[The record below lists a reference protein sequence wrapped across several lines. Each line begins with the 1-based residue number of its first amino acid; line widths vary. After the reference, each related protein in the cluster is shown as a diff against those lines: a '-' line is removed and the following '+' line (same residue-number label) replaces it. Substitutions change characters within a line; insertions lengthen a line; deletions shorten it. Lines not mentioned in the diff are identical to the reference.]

1 MKRVL
6 LDTNGFS
13 ALARGDAAVLAA
25 LSEADVVYLS
35 AVVLGELRAGFKG
48 GAAEKANREALQR
61 FLERPTVRTLAVTPD
76 TAEVYASVKH
86 ALKQAGT
93 PIPINDVW
101 ICAHALEI
109 GAVVI
114 TDDAHFDRVPGVRV
128 WVRDG
133 G

>member
-13 ALARGDAAVLAA
+13 ALARGDGAVLAA
-25 LSEADVVYLS
+25 LASADVVYLS
-35 AVVLGELRAGFKG
+35 AVVLGELQAGFKG
-48 GAAEKANREALQR
+48 GSAEKANREALQR

-93 PIPINDVW
+93 PIPVNDVW
-101 ICAHALEI
+101 ICAQAIEI

-114 TDDAHFDRVPGVRV
+114 TDDAHFARVPGVRV
-128 WVRDG
+128 WVSDG

>member
-1 MKRVL
+1 MRRVL
-6 LDTNGFS
+6 LDTNGYS
-13 ALARGDAAVLAA
+13 ALAQGDKAVLDA
-25 LSEADVVYLS
+25 LSEADVVYMS

-48 GAAEKANREALQR
+48 GSREAANREVLHR
-61 FLERPTVRTLAVTPD
+61 FLERPTVRMLSVTPD
-76 TAEVYASVKH
+76 TADVYAAVKH
-86 ALKQAGT
+86 ALKQAGN

-114 TDDAHFDRVPGVRV
+114 TDDAHFAHVPGVRV
-128 WVRDG
+128 WTRDG